1 MLLSQPS
8 FPPERA
14 LSLHLCIETGSR
26 RVTKGMRRYLIS
38 LLVLLF
44 APLIMAAPQAFAPT
58 EVGVSEI
65 KTLPAGVLLK
75 AQGEG
80 NYFSASNRLF
90 RPLFNYISTHNIAMT
105 TPVEAKIDDAAM
117 YFWVAESE
125 RSKVAGSGGG
135 VEVLEIPER
144 RVASLGARGSYS
156 AANFSKTRDALVSWL
171 STQPGVEAAGPAY
184 GVYWN
189 GPFTPGFLKRFEVHL
204 PVRAA
209 VAK

>member
-1 MLLSQPS
+1 
-8 FPPERA
+8 
-14 LSLHLCIETGSR
+14 
-26 RVTKGMRRYLIS
+26 
-38 LLVLLF
+38 
-44 APLIMAAPQAFAPT
+44 MAAPQAFSPT
-58 EVGVSEI
+58 EVGVSEL

-75 AQGEG
+75 AQGQG
-80 NYFSASNRLF
+80 NYFNESNQLF
-90 RPLFNYISTHNIAMT
+90 RPLFNYISSHNIAMT

-125 RSKVAGSGGG
+125 RSKVVGSAAG

-156 AANFSKTRDALVSWL
+156 AANFTKTRVALVAWL
-171 STQPGVEAAGPAY
+171 STQPGVEASGPAY

-189 GPFTPGFLKRFEVHL
+189 GPLTPGFLKRFEVHL

-209 VAK
+209 AAK